1 MENKELIDF
10 ETAIDYALLA
20 LHTLKNSSTE
30 ITAKELKKEMSM
42 LYERFESKEVKRLVN
57 TIKKGKKRWII
68 SNYSKQIL

>member
-30 ITAKELKKEMSM
+30 ITAKELKKE
-42 LYERFESKEVKRLVN
+42 EKRVEYA
-57 TIKKGKKRWII
+57 I
-68 SNYSKQIL
+68 

>member
-30 ITAKELKKEMSM
+30 ITSKELKKEMSM

-57 TIKKGKKRWII
+57 AIEKGKKR
-68 SNYSKQIL
+68 